1 MSDNYTVEYSL
12 TEEQERLVREAFE
25 NGSTPDLSDLTKK
38 VFNDDSLDGRSKQGR
53 SIKSYISKF
62 RIGQVSVKSPKK
74 VKLIDLSEEQKKIAS
89 DMASNP
95 DVSILQVARA
105 VFNNESITPFFAEYK
120 SVANFINEKIGS
132 NRIVEGVADELKKE
146 SLLDKSEEE
155 LLIYAY
161 SPSARSEISK
171 GLESYRAPSNIAQT
185 IFRINKYLN
194 YGWKEDSIKKSQLKS
209 VEALLGYLKVF
220 RLHYQINSYSRQED
234 RDLFED
240 AFIRYTHDKD
250 DLTQEELDQ
259 FITLSN
265 EVVIA
270 ADIQRRIEYLRMSL
284 DFMASESDGKK
295 ISMSL
300 NEAINNAQTE
310 YNQCISRQ
318 DKLYKNLTV
327 NRSKRIEEKRN
338 ENASIL
344 NLVYAWKQEENRAR
358 MIALAEKQ
366 RESLSQEVEKMSSM
380 DEFKAIIRGLDPK
393 EIINT

>member
-1 MSDNYTVEYSL
+1 MSENNSFVCIL
-12 TEEQERLVREAFE
+12 TPEQEGEVRKAFE
-25 NGSTPDLSDLTKK
+25 GGLCPDLSDLTRKI
-38 VFNDDSLDGRSKQGR
+38 FGDSSLDGRSKQGR
-53 SIKSYISKF
+53 AIKEYIAQFK
-62 RIGQVSVKSPKK
+62 IGSVSVRSPKK
-74 VKLIDLSEEQKKIAS
+74 SSPIELTESQKEKILKEIEKPNYSPLSIAK
-89 DMASNP
+89 DIFQMQN
-95 DVSILQVARA
+95 
-105 VFNNESITPFFAEYK
+105 ITPFFAEYR
-120 SVANFINEKIGS
+120 SVSAFIDERVGKNQIDQGNQLHQLDSKTE
-132 NRIVEGVADELKKE
+132 DEL
-146 SLLDKSEEE
+146 LV
-155 LLIYAY
+155 YAY
-161 SPSARSEISK
+161 SPTARSEISK
-171 GLESYRAPSNIAQT
+171 NLDPYRAPSNITQA
-185 IFRINKYLN
+185 IYRINKYLN
-194 YGWKEDSIKKSQLKS
+194 YGWKEDSIKKSQLRDIES
-209 VEALLGYLKVF
+209 LLGYLKVF
-220 RLHYQINSYSRQED
+220 RLHYQINSYSRIED

-240 AFIRYTHDKD
+240 AFVRYTHDKN

-284 DFMASESDGKK
+284 DYMASESDGKK

-318 DKLYKNLTV
+318 DKLYKTLTV
-327 NRSKRIEEKRN
+327 NRSKRIEEKRS

-366 RESLSQEVEKMSSM
+366 RQAMNEEIGKLSSL

-393 EIINT
+393 EIFNT